1 MKTDN
6 QKHLIKEA
14 LFSGLTNLLV
24 IICAILF
31 FFFIFKFKDIIAFV
45 SRIFSILT
53 PIILGVI
60 FAYLVNP
67 IEVFFETRI
76 IKIWSLG

>member
-6 QKHLIKEA
+6 QKNLIKEA

-31 FFFIFKFKDIIAFV
+31 FFFMYKFKDILSFV
-45 SRIFSILT
+45 NRIFSILT

-76 IKIWSLG
+76 IRIRDE